1 MWLFIFK
8 AMDAKTGKWKFIND
22 ELKEV
27 NAKKARLEKDIDA
40 LAKSADSLAVQAEQ
54 KGDLTLIAKSNS
66 MRKSAKE
73 KTTELPKLLQLIT
86 DKQLEFQNC

>member
-22 ELKEV
+22 ELKEL

-86 DKQLEFQNC
+86 EKQLEFQNC